1 MKSFAGAYVN
11 LLKTSIGSGVLSFPY
26 LFKTYGIVLSV
37 VLTLLTGMLATTGLV
52 LLTICSQTIGRTA
65 DLSKLA
71 TQCFP
76 YARIFVDL
84 AVFLK
89 CFGVS
94 LSYVIITRQLLP
106 SILQSVFS
114 ATPSVRPGFLA
125 SPPATLFIFL
135 GLIGPFSYLTRLD
148 RLKYTSF
155 VGVFS
160 IVLVIIAAIARLS
173 TTDTTDI
180 KTHLFVPM
188 TSDWLVGLGKFVFS
202 FTCHQN
208 IFAVNAEIEDN
219 SLANMKRLICTVS
232 LSSFTLYMTFGMTN
246 YMLYGS
252 AVGDNVLSSYPSD
265 SLAICVRA
273 LYVVV
278 MGVSYPLQMAPARAY
293 LMSMI
298 GISTEMKKYRVVHFL
313 VTTFLIVMTY
323 LIAVMGM
330 RLGIVYSIVGATAS
344 CFMCL
349 ILPALFYFNLEVEK
363 TLLLS
368 VAAYCSF
375 LLGIFIFSTT
385 VFGVVYRE
393 ISLVKPVG
401 QMIH

>member
-26 LFKTYGIVLSV
+26 LFKTYGILPAI
-37 VLTLLTGMLATTGLV
+37 VLTLLTGSLATTGLV
-52 LLTICSQTIGRTA
+52 LLTICSQGIGRSA

-71 TQCFP
+71 NQCFP

-94 LSYVIITRQLLP
+94 LSYIIITRQLLP
-106 SILQSVFS
+106 SILQSTS
-114 ATPSVRPGFLA
+114 SPGFLT
-125 SPPATLFIFL
+125 SPPVTLFIFL
-135 GLIGPFSYLTRLD
+135 GLIGPFSYFTRLD

-160 IVLVIIAAIARLS
+160 IILVIIAAAVRLI
-173 TTDTTDI
+173 TTDVSHT
-180 KTHLFVPM
+180 KTYLLAPPS
-188 TSDWLVGLGKFVFS
+188 SDWLVGLGKFVFS

-219 SLANMKRLICTVS
+219 SLPNMRKLICSVS
-232 LSSFTLYMTFGMTN
+232 LSSFTLYMTFGLTN
-246 YMLYGS
+246 YMLYGT
-252 AVGDNVLSSYPSD
+252 AVSDNVLKSYPQD
-265 SLAICVRA
+265 TLAIYVRA

-278 MGVSYPLQMAPARAY
+278 MGVSYPLQMAPARMY
-293 LMSMI
+293 LLNMI
-298 GISTEMKKYRVVHFL
+298 GVSIERKKYKIIHFL
-313 VTTFLIVMTY
+313 VTTFLIVSTY

-349 ILPALFYFNLEVEK
+349 ILPALFYFNLEVPK
-363 TLLLS
+363 TVVLTIT
-368 VAAYCSF
+368 AYCSF
-375 LLGIFIFSTT
+375 LLGVFIFGVTL
-385 VFGVVYRE
+385 FGVIYNE
-393 ISLVKPVG
+393 ITANIGSSK
-401 QMIH
+401 